1 MAEGERPCRAQ
12 WAVDE
17 GADRGRRPPTA
28 RRAAAHARARRLPHD
43 PGRGRPGGPD
53 AGGVGRPGR
62 GGAGRGAA
70 GHRRTRGVAAA
81 ARVGQ
86 SRADPDAH
94 RARRGRRPDRRPRR
108 RRGRLPRQA
117 VRRQGAEGPPPGP
130 PAAKL
135 GGRGPGHARLR
146 GAAARQ
152 RASRGEGRRTVCRA
166 HPHGVPAPR
175 APHAE
180 PAQGAAARADL
191 RAGVGLRL
199 RAGLERASR
208 VRGVPAP
215 QARGNR
221 GSPAG
226 AHGARGRIRPAGAV
240 TLRARIAAAAG
251 LAVALAVIAA
261 ALAVYLGV
269 RGQLRG
275 ELDESLRDRTEAVA
289 RFGAPGAGPPDG
301 PGGPPRLLR
310 TRPEPFGGPE
320 GYAQLVLPD
329 GRAVS
334 RPGVDAQ
341 LPVDEE
347 ARAIAMDGSGSRLAD
362 MTVDGV
368 HLRVLTQA
376 LPRGGAL
383 QVARPLDEIDRQ
395 LDRVLL
401 VLAFVGAGGIAL
413 GAGLGALVARTALAP
428 IDRFTRR
435 TEQLATDPD
444 PSERMEVGGGEELE
458 RLARSFNA
466 TLDSLERSVEAQRQL
481 VADASHELRTPIA
494 SLRANIQ
501 TLVEADRLP
510 VPGRINRAVSNLVD
524 NAVKWSPT
532 GGAVEL
538 SLAGGALTVRDH
550 GPGFDE
556 GDLPRVFERFYR
568 ADGARGLPGSGLG
581 LAIVRQAA
589 EAHGGSAEAANAPG
603 GGALLRVSFGPVLSG
618 AGVDR

>member
-1 MAEGERPCRAQ
+1 M
-12 WAVDE
+12 
-17 GADRGRRPPTA
+17 
-28 RRAAAHARARRLPHD
+28 
-43 PGRGRPGGPD
+43 
-53 AGGVGRPGR
+53 
-62 GGAGRGAA
+62 
-70 GHRRTRGVAAA
+70 
-81 ARVGQ
+81 
-86 SRADPDAH
+86 
-94 RARRGRRPDRRPRR
+94 
-108 RRGRLPRQA
+108 
-117 VRRQGAEGPPPGP
+117 
-130 PAAKL
+130 
-135 GGRGPGHARLR
+135 
-146 GAAARQ
+146 
-152 RASRGEGRRTVCRA
+152 
-166 HPHGVPAPR
+166 
-175 APHAE
+175 
-180 PAQGAAARADL
+180 
-191 RAGVGLRL
+191 
-199 RAGLERASR
+199 
-208 VRGVPAP
+208 
-215 QARGNR
+215 
-221 GSPAG
+221 
-226 AHGARGRIRPAGAV
+226 

-261 ALAVYLGV
+261 AAAVYLGV

-275 ELDESLRDRTEAVA
+275 EVDESLRERTEAVA
-289 RFGAPGAGPPDG
+289 HLGGPGAPRLGAPDG
-301 PGGPPRLLR
+301 PPMLLR
-310 TRPEPFGGPE
+310 SRPEPFGGPE

-329 GRAVS
+329 GRALT
-334 RPGVDAQ
+334 PGGGSDPPPRGEAR
-341 LPVDEE
+341 LPVDDR
-347 ARAIAMDGSGSRLAD
+347 AREVAAEGSGSYLAD
-362 MTVDGV
+362 TTVDGV

-383 QVARPLDEIDRQ
+383 QVARPLDEVDRQ

-401 VLAFVGAGGIAL
+401 VLLFVGAGGVAL

-510 VPGRINRAVSNLVD
+510 VSEREALRADVVAELDELTALVADVVELARGAAPGDLTDEVRLDEIVETVAERARARTNGGLEFRVRTEPTVVRGDPGRINRAVSNLVD
-524 NAVKWSPT
+524 NAVKWSPPD
-532 GGAVEL
+532 GAVEL

-618 AGVDR
+618 SSQLRVHH